1 MGYGWYSTRTH
12 HAYTWCGRGSCYSNK
27 LRYPREMLTH
37 TNSELM
43 CSNTTVN
50 NIHLPVV
57 LLLNLL
63 SVSGQ
68 CNYEPL
74 QRHGYT
80 WKWRLTHRPF
90 WAPFCDS
97 SRSSFF
103 LPFCCSSSTLP
114 LGWPLSAI
122 WPLPG
127 LHPLLW
133 RCRAQEYQEVG
144 LTVSVK
150 IEENAVRLSEELVL
164 LSGHLWLHT
173 RMT

>member
-1 MGYGWYSTRTH
+1 MADTA
-12 HAYTWCGRGSCYSNK
+12 HAHT
-27 LRYPREMLTH
+27 MLTRGVVGAH
-37 TNSELM
+37 ATATNSDTPEKCLHIPIANWWAATQLLIIFTYQL
-43 CSNTTVN
+43 CYYSICYLYQVN
-50 NIHLPVV
+50 ATI
-57 LLLNLL
+57 
-63 SVSGQ
+63 
-68 CNYEPL
+68 YEPL

-133 RCRAQEYQEVG
+133 RCRPQEYQEVG

-150 IEENAVRLSEELVL
+150 IEENAIRLSEEPVP
-164 LSGHLWLHT
+164 LSGHLWPHT